1 MGLGRIFGGI
11 RKFIQNAGRLV
22 RKVIDKGKRI
32 YGKVSPIISRGIEFG
47 KKIPGIIDTVRKR
60 KGDITDKIDKI
71 VDAVPDGKI
80 KDKIRQ
86 AVEKGKEVAD
96 RVIDTGQKISDKTQP
111 WIQAGGKI
119 YGQLTKPKY
128 TGDVILGGRRYGAGQ
143 PRPAV
148 MPYAPG
154 DTKFAS

>member
-22 RKVIDKGKRI
+22 RNVIDKGKRI
-32 YGKVSPIISRGIEFG
+32 YSKVSPIISRGIEFG

-80 KDKIRQ
+80 KDKIKR
-86 AVEKGKEVAD
+86 AVDKGKEVAE
-96 RVIDTGQKISDKTQP
+96 RVLDTGQKISDKTCGNETSTKSNDS
-111 WIQAGGKI
+111 WIN
-119 YGQLTKPKY
+119 
-128 TGDVILGGRRYGAGQ
+128 VIH
-143 PRPAV
+143 
-148 MPYAPG
+148 
-154 DTKFAS
+154 